1 MNDPSAT
8 PVDIDEQRNW
18 LNDHRVQT
26 GASWAEIQKRMGVPQ
41 GTISQFGA
49 GTYKGDNEKIAQTI
63 FRYRQTIAAQAAIA
77 IDAPEP
83 PVFFDT
89 ETSKQLTTML
99 TFAQRGRIVVAAL
112 GPGLGKT
119 KTATH
124 YQACNTNVF
133 RATMSPS
140 TAGVNN
146 MQIEVLEAL
155 GEKNPVGTPQ
165 KLSRRIR
172 EIVSNLRGALII
184 IDEAQHL
191 SEKALEEI
199 RSWHDATG
207 VGVALFGN
215 AGVLQRLEGGDRRGA
230 FAQLFS
236 RVSLKVV
243 RALPLHLDV
252 DALAHAW
259 SIFADDV
266 ITYLRKIC
274 MTPDGLRSGT
284 MALELATMV
293 AASEKQPLAV
303 GHLQDA
309 WTQLSSRTVLS

>member
-18 LNDHRVQT
+18 LNDYRVKAA
-26 GASWAEIQKRMGVPQ
+26 ASWSEIAKRINIPA

-49 GTYKGDNEKIAQTI
+49 ASYKGDNDKIAQALYR
-63 FRYRQTIAAQAAIA
+63 FRQTLAQQAALT
-77 IDAPEP
+77 IDAPEAP
-83 PVFFDT
+83 HFFES
-89 ETSKQLTTML
+89 ETSKQLVTML
-99 TFAQRGRIVVAAL
+99 AFAQRGRIVVAAL

-119 KTATH
+119 KTAAH
-124 YQACNTNVF
+124 YQACTTNVF

-146 MQIEVLEAL
+146 MQIEVLESL

-184 IDEAQHL
+184 IDEAQHC

-207 VGVALFGN
+207 VGIALFGN
-215 AGVLQRLEGGDRRGA
+215 VGVLQRLEGGDRRGA

-252 DALAHAW
+252 DAMAHAW
-259 SIFADDV
+259 GIFAEDL
-266 ITYLRKIC
+266 IAYLRKIC
-274 MTPDGLRSGT
+274 MTPGGLRSGT
-284 MALELATMV
+284 MALELAYMV
-293 AASEKQPLAV
+293 AASNKRDLAV
-303 GHLQDA
+303 SDLQDA
-309 WTQLSSRTVLS
+309 WTQLSSRTVLA